1 MEPKPLFCR
10 IWQTLLDIFYL
21 SCNSGIFEGTSD
33 KCNNKFVAFLHIQPL
48 HDQIISD
55 TEIQSNLAIR
65 NILVA
70 LKLFLNAKSS
80 LSLWIKCQI
89 GQRKWS
95 LSTNFFLIKPFL
107 IAKFDCITVGCF
119 FTKKMT
125 KLRIGFWHL
134 MKIKNSKSTIIVQ
147 ITNFF
152 KISNLFFFSNF

>member
-80 LSLWIKCQI
+80 LSLWSKCQI
-89 GQRKWS
+89 GHRKWS
-95 LSTNFFLIKPFL
+95 LNTNLSHIKPFL
-107 IAKFDCITVGCF
+107 IAKFDCILYLNPLHTIF
-119 FTKKMT
+119 YSI
-125 KLRIGFWHL
+125 LSQL
-134 MKIKNSKSTIIVQ
+134 MKFYSVWSRWKFV
-147 ITNFF
+147 F
-152 KISNLFFFSNF
+152 

>member
-80 LSLWIKCQI
+80 LSLWSKCQI
-89 GQRKWS
+89 GHRKWS
-95 LSTNFFLIKPFL
+95 LNTNFFLIKPFL
-107 IAKFDCITVGCF
+107 IGKFDCIKGPFPVNNLT
-119 FTKKMT
+119 FTSQRQGT
-125 KLRIGFWHL
+125 FG
-134 MKIKNSKSTIIVQ
+134 IKEQ
-147 ITNFF
+147 F
-152 KISNLFFFSNF
+152 